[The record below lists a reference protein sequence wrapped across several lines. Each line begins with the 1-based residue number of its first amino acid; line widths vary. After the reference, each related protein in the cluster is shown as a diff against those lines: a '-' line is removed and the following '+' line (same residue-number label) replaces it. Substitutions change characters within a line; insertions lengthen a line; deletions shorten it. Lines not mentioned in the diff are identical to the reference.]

1 MKKNQAPKTKKI
13 NATNNV
19 ASKNPANAAY
29 QFNELREIVGRKITK
44 SNVNLLNAV
53 NTLPASEFAKLVQ
66 EYEDKAAQR
75 AKARENE
82 TEAQK
87 AAREL
92 SEKKREFTKEVRDQ
106 LLSNLDEILRVAKK
120 TLESEKYEDLQK
132 FYGNVKNICRPSLL
146 TAFVDGKLVLF
157 TAKAV
162 GEKYTPKAGERIAFA
177 FEGRFICFTPQKAV
191 SVASV
196 VKCLASRVKLQ
207 DALKGEK
214 KGTFAL
220 VRSLFLQEFPPVKE
234 SNEVS
239 EASEAK

>member
-1 MKKNQAPKTKKI
+1 MKANNNNNNSNSNNVSNGTNI
-13 NATNNV
+13 TNNTIE
-19 ASKNPANAAY
+19 Y
-29 QFNELREIVGRKITK
+29 MELLDSIGRKITK
-44 SNVNLLNAV
+44 SNVDLLSIV
-53 NTLPASEFAKLVQ
+53 NSIPEADYVKLRM

-92 SEKKREFTKEVRDQ
+92 AEKKRAFTREVRDC
-106 LLSNLDEILRVAKK
+106 LLSNLDEILKAAKK
-120 TLESEKYEDLQK
+120 TLENEQYADLQK
-132 FYGNVKNICRPSLL
+132 YFGNVKQICRSSLL
-146 TAFVDGKLVLF
+146 TAFIDGKLVLF
-157 TAKAV
+157 TAKSV

-177 FEGRFICFTPQKAV
+177 FEGRFVCFTPQKAV

-196 VKCLASRVKLQ
+196 IKCLTSRVKLQ
-207 DALKGEK
+207 ESLKGEK

-234 SNEVS
+234 TNET
-239 EASEAK
+239 K